1 MKHISVDIKILDH
14 RLQDNLP
21 GYATTG
27 SAGIDLRACIDHNM
41 VIQPKQCELIPSGI
55 AIHLML
61 SAVSADWAALG
72 GTGEVLGFF
81 IFWVAN
87 VTIVIR
93 GAESIKHLEALAAP
107 LLLAVAV
114 GLIFWALPKV
124 SLTEVLATP
133 ATRPEGTPFA
143 GTTVRAPRAV
153 WDLDGKTIGLPDGCR
168 VERKGGWT
176 GELSPTTLDLA
187 VSILRVPGPARIEG
201 PGVSVQGVNLAWEWV
216 EGKITMQSTMSRL
229 SPAKG
234 PGRKG

>member
-1 MKHISVDIKILDH
+1 MALLVLVLAVRSPLPTNVVAVPAGGQESETAGGGPEIRLGPVDVRELHDDGSWNRLDA
-14 RLQDNLP
+14 D
-21 GYATTG
+21 GAVYAYASRMV
-27 SAGIDLRACIDHNM
+27 SAGG
-41 VIQPKQCELIPSGI
+41 VT
-55 AIHLML
+55 
-61 SAVSADWAALG
+61 VFLG
-72 GTGEVLGFF
+72 
-81 IFWVAN
+81 
-87 VTIVIR
+87 
-93 GAESIKHLEALAAP
+93 
-107 LLLAVAV
+107 
-114 GLIFWALPKV
+114 
-124 SLTEVLATP
+124 
-133 ATRPEGTPFA
+133 EGTPFA